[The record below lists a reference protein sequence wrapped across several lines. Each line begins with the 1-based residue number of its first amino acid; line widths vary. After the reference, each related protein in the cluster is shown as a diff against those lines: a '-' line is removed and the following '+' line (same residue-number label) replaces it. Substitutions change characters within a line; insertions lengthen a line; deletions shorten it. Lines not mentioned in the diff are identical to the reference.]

1 MNEEREYRPFEGAI
15 GATGAGCVT
24 GAGALRQKE
33 MPKAGEWWWVKYPEN
48 LKLTRVFVISVT
60 QNILEIDTSSTS
72 CGGHVK
78 YVSSVH
84 YRLSDISL
92 VERCED
98 QGE

>member
-33 MPKAGEWWWVKYPEN
+33 MPKAGEWWWVKMPDKLALLRRKVTGVTEKTIEIKAEEDPEYPF
-48 LKLTRVFVISVT
+48 L
-60 QNILEIDTSSTS
+60 
-72 CGGHVK
+72 
-78 YVSSVH
+78 
-84 YRLSDISL
+84 YRYKLSDTDL

>member
-33 MPKAGEWWWVKYPEN
+33 MPKAGEWWWVKFPDSI
-48 LKLTRVFVISVT
+48 KLTRIFVISVT
-60 QNILEIDTSSTS
+60 KIIVEIDISYDVSNASSM
-72 CGGHVK
+72 
-78 YVSSVH
+78 H
-84 YRLSDISL
+84 YRLSDIDL

-98 QGE
+98 QGND